1 MTNAIQLLTA
11 AKLVANNITKVDKID
26 ESLADLHGAIADK
39 KVEISAA
46 LDNDGDFVGLSKEYK
61 ALNNKL
67 DKLITQREDLVLT
80 LFADIDAVRE
90 VLARVSSDVRA
101 LEG

>member
-1 MTNAIQLLTA
+1 MTNAITLLTA
-11 AKLVANNITKVDKID
+11 AKLVAGNITKVGKID
-26 ESLADLHGAIADK
+26 ESMADIHGAIADK
-39 KVEISAA
+39 KLEISAA
-46 LDNDGDFVGLSKEYK
+46 LDNDGDFIGLSREYK

-67 DKLITQREDLVLT
+67 DKLITQREDLVLV
-80 LFADIDAVRE
+80 LFAGIDSVRD